1 MFISKLFEQ
10 QSSTYTYLLAD
21 LATKEAV
28 IIDPVID
35 TVERD
40 AKLIQQLGLKLV
52 YAGNKKTIFPRNL
65 SIRMLFLTI
74 SEYTCSC

>member
-1 MFISKLFEQ
+1 MVKCILRQLFEN

-21 LATKEAV
+21 STTKEAL

-40 AKLIQQLGLKLV
+40 AKLIQQLGLNLRYAVNTHVHADHITGSGKLK
-52 YAGNKKTIFPRNL
+52 AIFP
-65 SIRMLFLTI
+65 
-74 SEYTCSC
+74 